1 MSEQPVGVVIHYFP
15 KIGVAGVSV
24 VSGHLEIGDLV
35 FFGGHTTGFRQTV
48 ESMEIEHEPVERAE
62 AGEQVGIR
70 VIDRVRVGDK
80 VFRDPPP
87 E

>member
-1 MSEQPVGVVIHYFP
+1 M
-15 KIGVAGVSV
+15 
-24 VSGHLEIGDLV
+24 
-35 FFGGHTTGFRQTV
+35 FFGGHTTGFRQTI
-48 ESMEIEHEPVERAE
+48 ESMQIEHESVERAA

>member
-1 MSEQPVGVVIHYFP
+1 MSEQPVGVVTHYFP
-15 KIGVAGVSV
+15 KISVAGVSV
-24 VSGHLEIGDLV
+24 VSGHLEIGDSV
-35 FFGGHTTGFRQTV
+35 FFGGHTTGFRQTI
-48 ESMEIEHEPVERAE
+48 ESMEIDHEPVERAA

-80 VFRDPPP
+80 VFRDPLP